1 MATVQFHGE
10 NFSRCKLYCVS
21 KTWLEFATYE
31 HFATTI
37 LEAIGTFF
45 EGKVVAMCFR
55 KNSTVLVVGDYVAT
69 CDWCG

>member
-1 MATVQFHGE
+1 M
-10 NFSRCKLYCVS
+10 S

-31 HFATTI
+31 HFATSI

-45 EGKVVAMCFR
+45 EGKVVAMCFL